1 MQTTRVL
8 TLLSLLIAAPAW
20 PQTHHHSGPTQ
31 GMDTAPRAVPGD
43 LAGLLEAGDQ
53 SLRTIERAVER
64 EGPRTVGELAL
75 RFMSVTE
82 LLGDYFDTDEPRPA
96 KEITR
101 ARKALERH
109 VRVLGELADRA
120 SSPEAREPLDAAHD
134 ASLRTLEAVEAA
146 ALAAAP
152 AQSGGHHGSSSG
164 NRCGH
169 R

>member
-1 MQTTRVL
+1 MR
-8 TLLSLLIAAPAW
+8 W
-20 PQTHHHSGPTQ
+20 PGTSP
-31 GMDTAPRAVPGD
+31 
-43 LAGLLEAGDQ
+43 GLLEAGDQ

-146 ALAAAP
+146 VLAAAP

>member
-1 MQTTRVL
+1 
-8 TLLSLLIAAPAW
+8 
-20 PQTHHHSGPTQ
+20 
-31 GMDTAPRAVPGD
+31 MDTAPRASAGD
-43 LAGLLEAGDQ
+43 LAGLLEAEDE

-64 EGPRTVGELAL
+64 EDPRTVDELAL

-82 LLGDYFDTDEPRPA
+82 LLGDYFDTDEPRSA

-120 SSPEAREPLDAAHD
+120 SSPEARRPLDAAHD
-134 ASLRTLEAVEAA
+134 ASLRTLEAVESA
-146 ALAAAP
+146 ALTASP